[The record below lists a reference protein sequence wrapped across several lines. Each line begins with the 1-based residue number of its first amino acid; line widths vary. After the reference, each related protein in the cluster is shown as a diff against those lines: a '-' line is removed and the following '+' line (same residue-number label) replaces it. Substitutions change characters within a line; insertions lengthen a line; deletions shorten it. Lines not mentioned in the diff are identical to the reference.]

1 MLFFVKNRSVF
12 QTRQEHSFY
21 LVSKSNRSHSFH
33 NGSVA
38 ITSNTL
44 HIQIAQ
50 TESAEKEHTGRVYA
64 LPVCFCPTIILRRCV
79 MISLFTGGPYAC
91 SGRPPASQSRYRRAC
106 VRCKNREPSARFVP
120 SRSRVRFLLRQGR
133 RFWWPDRPCSG
144 RWRLR

>member
-50 TESAEKEHTGRVYA
+50 TESAEKEQAGRVYA
-64 LPVCFCPTIILRRCV
+64 LPVCSCPAIILRRCS
-79 MISLFTGGPYAC
+79 MISLFADGPN
-91 SGRPPASQSRYRRAC
+91 G
-106 VRCKNREPSARFVP
+106 
-120 SRSRVRFLLRQGR
+120 
-133 RFWWPDRPCSG
+133 
-144 RWRLR
+144 